1 MTITEN
7 PFRQALEK
15 RIAEKR
21 VIAAGV
27 SDGDLAG
34 IIRML
39 AVAAAAGDD
48 RAIDRIAAAGP
59 DMRRAIEAEIDRV
72 IEEQRL
78 ALEERRR
85 EAGVTVAV
93 DSPRPDKAICP
104 APEPERESTATAG
117 PTQGHSAPPGCR
129 PRLDGRPADLPPPGT
144 ISDYSGRT
152 RPVPPP
158 PFSAKRYGLREMG
171 QREGNSWMWNR

>member
-1 MTITEN
+1 
-7 PFRQALEK
+7 
-15 RIAEKR
+15 
-21 VIAAGV
+21 
-27 SDGDLAG
+27 
-34 IIRML
+34 ML

-93 DSPRPDKAICP
+93 NSPRPDKAIW
-104 APEPERESTATAG
+104 
-117 PTQGHSAPPGCR
+117 
-129 PRLDGRPADLPPPGT
+129 PRARA
-144 ISDYSGRT
+144 RT
-152 RPVPPP
+152 RIHGHGWPDAR
-158 PFSAKRYGLREMG
+158 PFSAARLSASARWKAG
-171 QREGNSWMWNR
+171 